1 MAPFYKKLTLPK
13 VDGPFDRS
21 EQNAHDFSF
30 NMMYAY
36 ALKESIRLINIAQSA
51 YDKALEEEDIYAITQ
66 KKEDLDFCLQ
76 NLRLS
81 SIAAATDV
89 DEIPL

>member
-1 MAPFYKKLTLPK
+1 VAPFYKKLTLPK

-30 NMMYAY
+30 NMMYAH
-36 ALKESIRLINIAQSA
+36 ALEESIRLINIAERA
-51 YDKALEEEDIYAITQ
+51 YEKALEEEDLKAIIQ
-66 KKEDLDFCLQ
+66 KKAELDFCLK
-76 NLRLS
+76 NLHLS

-89 DEIPL
+89 DELPL

>member
-1 MAPFYKKLTLPK
+1 MAPSYKKIKLPK
-13 VDGPFDRS
+13 VDGPFDRC

-36 ALKESIRLINIAQSA
+36 ALKESIRLINIAQRA
-51 YDKALEEEDIYAITQ
+51 YDKALEEEDVYAITQ
-66 KKEDLDFCLQ
+66 KKAELDFCLQ